1 MQRPMSDCRVII
13 AVSFAQKGL
22 ICTTRNWDITVE
34 NVEKHGTQFRA
45 LWDTGEN
52 SSSRGQ
58 RTVYF
63 NMKGSIN

>member
-13 AVSFAQKGL
+13 AVSFVQKG
-22 ICTTRNWDITVE
+22 TARNWDITVKKF
-34 NVEKHGTQFRA
+34 EKHGTQFRA
-45 LWDTGEN
+45 FWDTGEN